1 MHSARSD
8 APGTEESDLLMGPKG
23 QEPEF
28 NPQEWYISQQRRVWR
43 PPTDVYETDGNVVVK
58 VEVAGMSVEDFSI
71 SFADRRLV
79 IGGRRRDPAGKLIYQ
94 NMEIRY
100 GEFRT
105 EVRVGW
111 ALDEASIEAVYEGG
125 FLYVYLPKEARR
137 HRIPVTAPN
146 ETDL

>member
-1 MHSARSD
+1 MHNARSD
-8 APGTEESDLLMGPKG
+8 AQGTEESDLLMSAGG
-23 QEPEF
+23 QEPEI
-28 NPQEWYISQQRRVWR
+28 NPRDWYVSAPRRIWR
-43 PPTDVYETDGNVVVK
+43 PPTDVYETDGHVVVK

-79 IGGRRRDPAGKLIYQ
+79 IGGRRRDPVGKLIYQ

-137 HRIPVTAPN
+137 HRIPVTGPSAN
-146 ETDL
+146 DL